1 VYRLEPRYMYTPGT
15 LSELV
20 SIATWRYCSM
30 AGYKFV
36 VARLQYM
43 EDSSGIYSISDFQ
56 KEVHDWFSI
65 AGERPLF
72 FETMVQK
79 DVRVVMPAG
88 FGRSGLLVH
97 SSDHSPH
104 IPSLL
109 RFPDLASSAD

>member
-1 VYRLEPRYMYTPGT
+1 MYTPGT
-15 LSELV
+15 LSELG

-56 KEVHDWFSI
+56 KEVHDRVSI

-79 DVRVVMPAG
+79 DVRVLMPAG
-88 FGRSGLLVH
+88 FGRFGLLVH
-97 SSDHSPH
+97 FSDHSPQ
-104 IPSLL
+104 IPSFL